1 MQPDDLEKA
10 KTEQCRGEAD
20 GDLAGAGGSADEP
33 DGADDPERPGGGE
46 ECCADDPASQCQIT
60 LGTTGTLLELT
71 IADDGSGPAP
81 PDAPGRGDGLESMR
95 ERATELGGS
104 FTIEARPAG
113 GTLVRALLPVSPLAA
128 TENTPA
134 PPASA
139 TDTGT
144 RHT

>member
-1 MQPDDLEKA
+1 VDIDIGQIPPLSAAAEIA
-10 KTEQCRGEAD
+10 ALRITGEA
-20 GDLAGAGGSADEP
+20 LANVHRHAHAK
-33 DGADDPERPGGGE
+33 
-46 ECCADDPASQCQIT
+46 QCQIT

-71 IADDGSGPAP
+71 IADDGSGPP
-81 PDAPGRGDGLESMR
+81 PPNATGRGVGLESMR

-113 GTLVRALLPVSPLAA
+113 GTLVRALLPVSPPA
-128 TENTPA
+128 TTEKTPA

-144 RHT
+144 RCT